1 MSFIRINKIENV
13 EIKYKDILIN
23 FRKEWI
29 ETFGN
34 SINMGTVGFSVN
46 LLVGN
51 EKIRITYILDNRLD
65 LITERH
71 RKKLGISDDIYLIY
85 KKEIEKSQEVF
96 DKYLISGKQE
106 IYFKDINPE
115 SLKNILNA
123 TILFTKELSKEKRK

>member
-1 MSFIRINKIENV
+1 
-13 EIKYKDILIN
+13 
-23 FRKEWI
+23 
-29 ETFGN
+29 
-34 SINMGTVGFSVN
+34 MGTVGFSVN

-51 EKIRITYILDNRLD
+51 EKICITFIFDNRLD